1 MIRIVNNTYIL
12 SSRHSAYAFRV
23 METGHLE
30 HLYYGPSLGD
40 SIQLSEEA
48 LLHSTE
54 VLEERREFPGGNMI
68 SYDEEHP
75 ALTLEDLCLEMSSY
89 GKGDIRE
96 PFVEVIHADGSFTS
110 DFLFER
116 AEVRSEKEVLQTLPS
131 AYIENSTEE
140 ETGVEL
146 VVTLR
151 DVQYNLCM
159 ELHYCIFEDCN
170 CITRSAK
177 LINDSSEP
185 VRIRR
190 LMSTMLDFPDNGYC
204 MSVFHGAWAREMDRT
219 VIPVQAGKLIN
230 ASYTGTSSSRAN
242 PFVMLHPESTSERTG
257 LCYGF
262 NLIYSGNH
270 YEACEVNA
278 FGKTRF
284 VSGINPASF
293 SWLLEPGEAF
303 ETPEAVMTVTG
314 RGFSRMSHQMH
325 RFIQNH
331 IVRGPWRD
339 RIRPVLL
346 NSWEAAYFKIDENK
360 LLKLAKAAKSAGI
373 ELFVMDD
380 GWFGERSSDS
390 CSLGD
395 WLPNRKKLPGGL
407 GQLSEKITAL
417 GLDFGLWVEPEMVNV
432 DSCLYREHP
441 EWTFAIPGKPHAEG
455 RHQRLLDF
463 ANPAVVEY
471 MTEQMRQVFRAGKLS
486 YVKWDMNRIMS
497 DVFSPY
503 LPAERKEESAHR
515 YMLGVYRMM
524 KALTE
529 EFPEILF
536 EGCASGG
543 NRFDLGVLCYFPQI
557 WASDNTDALQ
567 RVHIQEGY
575 SFGYPLSTIG
585 AHVSSSP
592 NHQTL
597 RQTSLETR
605 FHVASFGVL
614 GYELNMADL
623 GRTETEKIR
632 KQIELYKAWRDVFQ
646 RGDFFRGRNGNIHQW
661 TCVSPDKK
669 RAVSLV
675 FQEQAEANR
684 TYERFIPRGLDNTKI
699 YSVYNIKTDLD
710 IRQFGDL
717 VNTVAPVHIK
727 QGSQLHHMLSKF
739 VRLPGEQESFQ
750 APGSVL
756 TRVGITLA
764 PAYAGTGLNEN
775 TRCFPDFSSRMYFM
789 EEVSEEPENKE
800 VTKT

>member
-1 MIRIVNNTYIL
+1 MIRVVNNTYIL

-23 METGHLE
+23 TDTGHLE

-40 SIQLSEEA
+40 PGQLSEEA
-48 LLHSTE
+48 LLRSAE
-54 VLEERREFPGGNMI
+54 VLEERREFPAGNMI

-110 DFLFER
+110 DFLFEK
-116 AEVRSEKEVLQTLPS
+116 AEVRPGKEALRTLPS
-131 AYIENSTEE
+131 AYMENGEE
-140 ETGVEL
+140 EENGSEL
-146 VVTLR
+146 VVKLR

-159 ELHYCIFEDCN
+159 ELHYCIFEDCS

-177 LINDSSEP
+177 LINDSSDP

-190 LMSTMLDFPDNGYC
+190 LMSLMLDFPDKGYC
-204 MSVFHGAWAREMDRT
+204 MSLFHGAWAREMDRT
-219 VIPVQAGKLIN
+219 VIPVQAGKIVN

-242 PFVMLHPESTSERTG
+242 PFVMLHPEGTSERTG

-293 SWLLEPGEAF
+293 SWLLNPGETF
-303 ETPEAVMTVTG
+303 EAPEAVMTVTG
-314 RGFSRMSHQMH
+314 RGFSRMSQQMH
-325 RFIQNH
+325 QFVRKH
-331 IVRGPWRD
+331 IVRGSWRD
-339 RIRPVLL
+339 RVRPVLL

-360 LLKLAKAAKSAGI
+360 LLKLAKAARNAGI

-380 GWFGERSSDS
+380 GWFGERSSDT

-395 WLPNRKKLPGGL
+395 WKANKKKLPGGL
-407 GQLSEKITAL
+407 EQLSEKVTAL
-417 GLDFGLWVEPEMVNV
+417 GLDFGLWVEPEMVNA
-432 DSCLYREHP
+432 DSDLYRQHP

-455 RHQRLLDF
+455 RHQRMLDF

-503 LPAERKEESAHR
+503 LPAERREESAHR
-515 YMLGVYRMM
+515 YMLGVYQMM

-543 NRFDLGVLCYFPQI
+543 NRFMSHF
-557 WASDNTDALQ
+557 T
-567 RVHIQEGY
+567 
-575 SFGYPLSTIG
+575 
-585 AHVSSSP
+585 
-592 NHQTL
+592 
-597 RQTSLETR
+597 
-605 FHVASFGVL
+605 
-614 GYELNMADL
+614 
-623 GRTETEKIR
+623 
-632 KQIELYKAWRDVFQ
+632 
-646 RGDFFRGRNGNIHQW
+646 
-661 TCVSPDKK
+661 
-669 RAVSLV
+669 
-675 FQEQAEANR
+675 
-684 TYERFIPRGLDNTKI
+684 
-699 YSVYNIKTDLD
+699 
-710 IRQFGDL
+710 
-717 VNTVAPVHIK
+717 
-727 QGSQLHHMLSKF
+727 
-739 VRLPGEQESFQ
+739 
-750 APGSVL
+750 
-756 TRVGITLA
+756 
-764 PAYAGTGLNEN
+764 
-775 TRCFPDFSSRMYFM
+775 
-789 EEVSEEPENKE
+789 
-800 VTKT
+800 